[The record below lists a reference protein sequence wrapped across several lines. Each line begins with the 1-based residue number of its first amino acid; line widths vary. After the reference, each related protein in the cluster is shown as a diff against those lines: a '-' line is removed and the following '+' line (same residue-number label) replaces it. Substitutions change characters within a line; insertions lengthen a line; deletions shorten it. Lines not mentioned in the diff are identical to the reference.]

1 MRTIIALFAGCAII
15 AAAPAMA
22 ADTTAKA
29 ADAPA
34 KAGAYKAPKTSFG
47 QPDLEGYWT
56 NATLTKLERDPKYG
70 NRRDLT
76 KAEVDTIE
84 GADKAREERINPS
97 VTKTVAKAD
106 DLPECQSG
114 AQGPACGYNAGWT
127 DPGNTVMKV
136 AGVGRT
142 SFITFPEDG
151 RIPPRIGAPAGA
163 AAAAAP
169 RRRPAAAEGGAE
181 GGEGDTGPQR
191 AGQNDNPEGRSLG
204 ERCIMSFGQSSGPVM
219 QPQLYNNNYMFVQS
233 KDSVAIWVEMVHD
246 VRIVRLNST
255 HRTDG
260 VNPWMGDSIGH
271 WEGDTLVV
279 DTTNYNP
286 KQTFRGSDKNLHMV
300 EKFTRVGK
308 SNLRYE
314 FSVDD
319 PTVWAQPWGGE
330 YEFTP
335 TNGQVYEYACHE
347 GNYGLQNILGG
358 ARQEEAQAAA
368 KGKPTA
374 SR

>member
-1 MRTIIALFAGCAII
+1 MRTLIALLAGCAAIV
-15 AAAPAMA
+15 AAPAMA
-22 ADTTAKA
+22 AD
-29 ADAPA
+29 APA
-34 KAGAYKAPKTSFG
+34 KAAAYKAPKTSFG

-70 NRRDLT
+70 ARRDLT

-84 GADKAREERINPS
+84 GADKARSERINPK
-97 VTKTVAKAD
+97 VTKEVAKES

-127 DPGNTVMKV
+127 DPRNTVMKV
-136 AGVGRT
+136 NGVGRT
-142 SFITFPEDG
+142 SFINFPEDG
-151 RIPPRIGAPAGA
+151 RIPARIAAPASA
-163 AAAAAP
+163 AAATAQA
-169 RRRPAAAEGGAE
+169 RRRPAAAEGGSE
-181 GGEGDTGPQR
+181 GGEGDSGPAR
-191 AGQNDNPEGRSLG
+191 PGQNDNPEGRSLG

-246 VRIVRLNST
+246 VRIVRLNQP
-255 HRTDG
+255 HRTDSIA
-260 VNPWMGDSIGH
+260 PWMGDSVGH

-279 DTTNYNP
+279 DTTGYNP
-286 KQTFRGSDKNLHMV
+286 KQTFRGSDANLHMV

-308 SNLRYE
+308 NRLHYE
-314 FSVDD
+314 FRVED
-319 PTVWAQPWGGE
+319 PTVWAQPWGGD

-335 TNGQVYEYACHE
+335 TSGKVYEYACHE
-347 GNYGLQNILGG
+347 GNYGLQNILAG
-358 ARQEEAQAAA
+358 AREEEAQAATKA
-368 KGKPTA
+368 KPTA

>member
-1 MRTIIALFAGCAII
+1 MRTIIALLAGCAVIV
-15 AAAPAMA
+15 AAPAMA
-22 ADTTAKA
+22 AD
-29 ADAPA
+29 APA
-34 KAGAYKAPKTSFG
+34 KAAAYKAPKTSFG
-47 QPDLEGYWT
+47 APDLEGYWT

-70 NRRDLT
+70 TRRDLT
-76 KAEVDTIE
+76 KAEVDQIE
-84 GADKAREERINPS
+84 GADKARSERINPS

-114 AQGPACGYNAGWT
+114 ATGPGCGYNAGWT

-136 AGVGRT
+136 GGTGRT
-142 SFITFPEDG
+142 SFITFPENG
-151 RIPPRIGAPAGA
+151 RIPARIGATA
-163 AAAAAP
+163 APEQP

-181 GGEGDTGPQR
+181 GGEGDAGPQR
-191 AGQNDNPEGRSLG
+191 PGQNDNPEGRSLG

-246 VRIVRLNST
+246 VRIVRINGT

-300 EKFTRVGK
+300 EKYTRVGK
-308 SNLRYE
+308 NNLRYE
-314 FSVDD
+314 FRVEDS
-319 PTVWAQPWGGE
+319 TVWAQPWGGE

-335 TNGQVYEYACHE
+335 TKGQVYEYACHE
-347 GNYGLQNILGG
+347 GNYGLQNILAG
-358 ARQEEAQAAA
+358 AREDEAQATTKA
-368 KGKPTA
+368 KATA